1 MATCLWP
8 KAKHRKCDRQD
19 ACKERSKG
27 GKEGR
32 EASEGQQKRWSKANK
47 RQQHRQGDRPG
58 AHKVRRQGGR
68 EGEET
73 ERAADQ
79 TPAGEWR
86 KKKADSKKQH
96 WSNSNKRLEHKTRR
110 SKQEEEEEEARERAQ
125 RA

>member
-1 MATCLWP
+1 MWP

-86 KKKADSKKQH
+86 KKKVDSKKH
-96 WSNSNKRLEHKTRR
+96 RGTRR
-110 SKQEEEEEEARERAQ
+110 TNACSTRQDGANKKKRKKKHESEPNEHDP
-125 RA
+125 